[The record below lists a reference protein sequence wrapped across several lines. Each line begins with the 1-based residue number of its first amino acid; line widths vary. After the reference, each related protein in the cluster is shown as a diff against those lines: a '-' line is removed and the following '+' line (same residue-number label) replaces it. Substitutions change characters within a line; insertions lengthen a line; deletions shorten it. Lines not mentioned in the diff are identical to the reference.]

1 MINTTQH
8 LAKCFA
14 VAGNTTHRNAAKV
27 HTMIAAFTPD
37 QAGALAISAC
47 PVIGKGDFKGGLNRF
62 RTGIGIK
69 YMVEVARHE
78 LRQTVGKLERLG
90 VAHLERWGVIKLVH
104 LCLDRFDDFRAFMP
118 GIAAPKACG
127 PVQNLAVIV
136 GRIIHAIGRDQHT
149 RGLLELAVGRERHPE
164 CRKIIRPADFRGG
177 CHKRS
182 PVPFRIASLI
192 SVGGL
197 SPIADT

>member
-14 VAGNTTHRNAAKV
+14 VARNTTHRNAAKV
-27 HTMIAAFTPD
+27 HTMIAALTPD
-37 QAGALAISAC
+37 QAGALAVAAC
-47 PVIGKGDFKGGLNRF
+47 TVIGKGDFKGGLNRF
-62 RTGIGIK
+62 RTRVGVEHMIK
-69 YMVEVARHE
+69 VPRHD
-78 LRQTVGKLERLG
+78 LSQTIGKLKRLG
-90 VAHLERWGVIKLVH
+90 VTHLESWRIIQLVH
-104 LCLDRFDDFRAFMP
+104 LRLDRFDNFRTFVTSV
-118 GIAAPKACG
+118 AAPKTRR
-127 PVQNLAVIV
+127 PIQDLAVVIGCV
-136 GRIIHAIGRDQHT
+136 IHAFGRDQHT
-149 RGLLELAVGRERHPE
+149 RGLLELAVGRKRHPE
-164 CRKIIRPADFRGG
+164 CRKIVRPADFRGG